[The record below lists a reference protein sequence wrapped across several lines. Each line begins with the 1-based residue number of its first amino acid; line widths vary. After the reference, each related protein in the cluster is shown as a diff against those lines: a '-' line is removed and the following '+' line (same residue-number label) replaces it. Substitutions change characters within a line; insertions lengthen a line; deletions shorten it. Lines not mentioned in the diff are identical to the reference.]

1 MEKAWCISVDY
12 QYPNTRAILQK
23 LHCERYKVWCGVN
36 VYDAFCITDRAQAIQ
51 SKVQLFDQYISGS
64 LSISD
69 PFIDIIENATKAFL
83 GKACDSAAEVMRYA
97 PTLSLAEVVARCND
111 LDEKTALDMKC
122 IFSTGYM
129 MSFLGKVATPP
140 TRVVCKAYNP
150 RRLRFIEKGI
160 ISMES
165 MIQQHHFHSSNADE
179 YYMWYELD
187 NPFDLEMCV
196 FDENLH
202 LILGNDTTDLRNFD
216 YYINHVHIGRELC
229 AICSNGNS
237 QAELIASLNTSF
249 DGRPFVSFREDMISE
264 LYL

>member
-12 QYPNTRAILQK
+12 QYPNTSSILQK

-36 VYDAFCITDRAQAIQ
+36 IYDSFSITNRESAIQ
-51 SKVQLFDQYISGS
+51 NKVQLFDQYISGK
-64 LSISD
+64 LNIFNPDIESIES
-69 PFIDIIENATKAFL
+69 ATKVFL
-83 GKACDSAAEVMRYA
+83 SKVCDEAAEIIQCA
-97 PTLSLAEVVARCND
+97 PILSLAEVLVLCKK
-111 LDEKTALDMKC
+111 LDEKTARDMKC
-122 IFSTGYM
+122 IFSTNYM
-129 MSFLGKVATPP
+129 MSFLEKIATPP

-196 FDENLH
+196 FNENLH
-202 LILGNDTTDLRNFD
+202 LILGNDKADLRNFA

-249 DGRPFVSFREDMISE
+249 DGQPFVSFREDMISE
-264 LYL
+264 LNL